1 MRETA
6 KPGHWFTQ
14 TGPVQGDFCL
24 YATRLPV
31 RDVPQDVKAFGIDM
45 QQKAPLWIAGEG
57 LDAVGPKVTD
67 AERAL
72 LGRWKKERGQ
82 G

>member
-1 MRETA
+1 
-6 KPGHWFTQ
+6 
-14 TGPVQGDFCL
+14 
-24 YATRLPV
+24 
-31 RDVPQDVKAFGIDM
+31 M
-45 QQKAPLWIAGEG
+45 QQKAPLWIGGEG